1 MPGDKVRFA
10 IIGLDHNHAY
20 NHARLL
26 LNAGAE
32 LSAVY
37 SDEPDDVAAFQ
48 KMYPDCPVKSMAA
61 ILEDR
66 SIDIVGGSAKP
77 ADRAAIS
84 VKAMQHGKDVVADK
98 PAVIDLDQLA
108 EIERVQRESGR
119 LWRFYSN
126 EHWDRRCTIK
136 AGELVAQGAIGRVV
150 QTTGF
155 GPHTPRMPTR
165 PRWFTDHKVSGGIIG
180 DIGAHQIEQFLFFTG
195 SRTASIVTSAT
206 GNFGH
211 PDYPEF
217 EDYGEATL
225 EGDGGVG
232 WFRVDWHSPESIRVP
247 GDIRLFLLGTE
258 GYMEMRKYID
268 VAGPEGTEHLYVV
281 NKDGARLIDTREVQL
296 DFGARLLAD
305 VRNRTETSITQERSF
320 LITRLATEAQLR
332 ARRVGGPVLAAAGPQ
347 GQSLA

>member
-1 MPGDKVRFA
+1 MSEDKIRFA

-26 LNAGAE
+26 LDAGAE
-32 LSAVY
+32 LAAVY
-37 SDEPDDVAAFQ
+37 SDEPEDVAAFNQ
-48 KMYPDCPVKSMAA
+48 TYPDCPVKSMEA
-61 ILEDR
+61 IFEDR
-66 SIDIVGGSAKP
+66 TIDVIGGSAKP
-77 ADRAAIS
+77 TDRAGIS
-84 VKAMQHGKDVVADK
+84 VKAMQHGKDVLADK
-98 PAVIDLDQLA
+98 PAVINLEQLA
-108 EIERVQRESGR
+108 EIERVRHETGR

-165 PRWFTDHKVSGGIIG
+165 PRWFSDRRISGGIIG

-195 SRTASIVTSAT
+195 SNTASIVTSAT

-225 EGDGGVG
+225 EGDGGIG
-232 WFRVDWHSPESIRVP
+232 WFRVDWYGPESIRVP
-247 GDIRLFLLGTE
+247 GDIRLFVLGTE

-268 VAGPEGTEHLYVV
+268 VAGPQGAEHLYVA

-296 DFGARLLAD
+296 DFGARFLAD
-305 VRNRTETSITQERSF
+305 VRDCTETSITQERSF
-320 LITRLATEAQLR
+320 LIVRLATEAQLH
-332 ARRVGGPVLAAAGPQ
+332 ARRVGARELVAPGAQAR
-347 GQSLA
+347 

>member
-1 MPGDKVRFA
+1 MPAEPVKFA
-10 IIGLDHNHAY
+10 IIGLDHNHWR
-20 NHARLL
+20 NHARILVD
-26 LNAGAE
+26 AGAE
-32 LSAVY
+32 LATYYTDKS
-37 SDEPDDVAAFQ
+37 ELVAEFQ
-48 KMYPDCPVKSMAA
+48 RFYPDVPLAPSVHA
-61 ILEDR
+61 ILDDET
-66 SIDIVGGSAKP
+66 IAVIGGSAMP
-77 ADRAAIS
+77 AERAGIS
-84 VKAMQHGKDVVADK
+84 IAAMRHGKDVLVDK
-98 PAVIDLDQLA
+98 PAVTTLEQLE
-108 EIERVQRESGR
+108 EIERVQRETGR

-165 PRWFTDHKVSGGIIG
+165 PKWFSDRKISGGIIG

-195 SRTASIVTSAT
+195 SSTASIVTSAT

-232 WFRVDWHSPESIRVP
+232 WFRVDWHGPESIRVA

-268 VAGPEGTEHLYVV
+268 AGGPEGAEHLYVV
-281 NKDGARLIDTREVQL
+281 NKDGARLIDTRDVQL
-296 DFGARLLAD
+296 DFGARFLAD

-320 LITRLATEAQLR
+320 LVIRLATEAQLR
-332 ARRVGGPVLAAAGPQ
+332 ARRVGGRELAAAGAQ
-347 GQSLA
+347 AR

>member
-1 MPGDKVRFA
+1 MPGDKIRFA

-20 NHARLL
+20 NHARVL

-32 LSAVY
+32 LAAVY
-37 SDEPDDVAAFQ
+37 SDEPEDVAAFK
-48 KMYPDCPVKSMAA
+48 KMYPDCPAQSLEA

-66 SIDIVGGSAKP
+66 TIDVIGGSAKP
-77 ADRAAIS
+77 ADRAGIS

-98 PAVIDLDQLA
+98 PSVINLDQLA
-108 EIERVQRESGR
+108 EIERVQRETSR

-165 PRWFTDHKVSGGIIG
+165 PRWFADRKISGGIIG
-180 DIGAHQIEQFLFFTG
+180 DIGAHQIEQFLFFTD
-195 SRTASIVTSAT
+195 SKTATIVASAC

-217 EDYGEATL
+217 EDYGEASL

-232 WFRVDWHSPESIRVP
+232 WFRVDWYGPETIRVP
-247 GDIRLFLLGTE
+247 GDIRLFVLGTE

-268 VAGPEGTEHLYVV
+268 VAGPEGSEHLYVV
-281 NKDGARLIDTREVQL
+281 NKDGARFIDTRDVRL
-296 DFGARLLAD
+296 DFGARFLAD

-320 LITRLATEAQLR
+320 QVIRLATEAQLR
-332 ARRVGGPVLAAAGPQ
+332 ARRVSGREVAAAGAP
-347 GQSLA
+347 AR

>member
-1 MPGDKVRFA
+1 MTADTIRFA
-10 IIGLDHNHAY
+10 IVGLDHNHAY

-26 LNAGAE
+26 LSAGAE
-32 LSAVY
+32 LAAVY
-37 SDEPDDVAAFQ
+37 SDEPQDVADFKQ
-48 KMYPDCPVKSMAA
+48 KYPDCPVQSIEA

-66 SIDIVGGSAKP
+66 TIDVIGGSAKP
-77 ADRAAIS
+77 ADRARIS
-84 VKAMQHGKDVVADK
+84 VRAMQHGKDVVADK
-98 PAVIDLDQLA
+98 PAVLDLEQLA
-108 EIERVQRESGR
+108 EIERVQRETGR

-136 AGELVAQGAIGRVV
+136 AGELVSQGAIGRVV

-165 PRWFTDHKVSGGIIG
+165 PSWFTDHKISGGIIG
-180 DIGAHQIEQFLFFTG
+180 DIGAHQIEQFLYFTG
-195 SRTASIVTSAT
+195 SSTASIVTAAT

-217 EDYGEATL
+217 QDYGEVSL

-232 WFRVDWHSPESIRVP
+232 WFRVDWYGPESIRVP

-258 GYMEMRKYID
+258 GYLETRKYID
-268 VAGPEGTEHLYVV
+268 VAGPQGSEHLYVV
-281 NKDGARLIDTREVQL
+281 NKDGARLVDTRDVQL
-296 DFGARLLAD
+296 DFGARFLAD

-320 LITRLATEAQLR
+320 LVIRLATEAQLG
-332 ARRVGGPVLAAAGPQ
+332 ARRLSGRALAGVQAR
-347 GQSLA
+347 